1 MSTIKAADI
10 LKTDN
15 ILRVDSSA
23 TLKEAL
29 ALLTRSHDAVF
40 VFDKTNKFLGI
51 ISPYYVIFKSKFPP
65 DTKLGNC
72 LYVPPKITP
81 DTTIW
86 DIAKLMVESKVYY
99 LPVLE
104 NNVFKGIVTLNRI
117 LKALLTTKSLRE
129 ALEIKTPD
137 RLITIK
143 ERATLSD
150 AYQVMK
156 DKQVSRLPLVNETGR
171 LVGIVTRFDIQQ
183 AFAIPQQKPRWFSR
197 VGNKESKTHHPITK
211 YSKKLAATLPYQTT
225 GRAIVEKMVQENVGS
240 VILINADYKP
250 VDIVSSHDILKA
262 ISSIRPKG
270 ELNVTI
276 DAPDLFVHHSQLT
289 MLLNQYMKKFSKR
302 YTIRS
307 LGCHVK
313 LQKNAAG
320 DIRQYTFQLTAQN
333 TNQNFMSKD
342 TNFDW
347 KKGAR
352 GALEKLE
359 HQLRKS

>member
-1 MSTIKAADI
+1 MATIKAADI
-10 LKTDN
+10 LKTEN
-15 ILRVDSSA
+15 ILRINSSA

-40 VFDKTNKFLGI
+40 VFDDADKFLGI

-65 DTKLGNC
+65 ETKLENC

-117 LKALLTTKSLRE
+117 LKALLTTQSLRE
-129 ALEIKTPD
+129 SLEIRTPD

-143 ERATLSD
+143 EQATVSD

-156 DKQVSRLPLVNETGR
+156 DKQVSRLPLVNDTGR
-171 LVGIVTRFDIQQ
+171 LVGIITRFDIQQ
-183 AFAIPQQKPRWFSR
+183 AFAKPKQKLRWLSR
-197 VGNKESKTHHPITK
+197 IGDKTSKKNQPITK
-211 YSKKLAATLPYQTT
+211 YSKKMTAMLPYQTT
-225 GRAIVEKMVQENVGS
+225 GREIVEKMVRENVGS
-240 VILINADYKP
+240 VILINANYEP

-262 ISSIRPKG
+262 ISRIRPKG

-289 MLLNQYMKKFSKR
+289 MLLNQYMKKYNKR
-302 YTIRS
+302 YAIRS
-307 LGCHVK
+307 LGCHVE
-313 LQKNAAG
+313 LLKNAAG

-333 TNQNFMSKD
+333 TNKNFLSKD

-347 KKGAR
+347 KKAAR
-352 GALEKLE
+352 GALEKME
-359 HQLRKS
+359 HQLRRA